1 MKGITLSAVLCA
13 FVASTLAA
21 DCTGNSGSPTTD
33 PYWELR
39 ENMCGTP
46 PVFGCKYQENCIL
59 QTQETYQTFKFVVQL
74 KRTNYDGVKGFAD
87 CWDATEDMINQC
99 IGSGWTDGA
108 TWKWN
113 GQSYEFKAWYLDP

>member
-87 CWDATEDMINQC
+87 CWVRCKPLTASFTLVHDE
-99 IGSGWTDGA
+99 G
-108 TWKWN
+108 
-113 GQSYEFKAWYLDP
+113 